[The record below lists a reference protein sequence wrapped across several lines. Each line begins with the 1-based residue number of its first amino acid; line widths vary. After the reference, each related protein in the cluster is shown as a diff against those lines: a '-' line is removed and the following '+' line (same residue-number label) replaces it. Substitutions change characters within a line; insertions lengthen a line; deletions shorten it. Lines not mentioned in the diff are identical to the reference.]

1 MTQIHVLL
9 SDKERLLMQQLYV
22 ALLVQGGKPVAEVED
37 LTCYPWEVRR

>member
-9 SDKERLLMQQLYV
+9 TDKERLLMQQLYV
-22 ALLVQGGKPVAEVED
+22 ALLMQGNDSATAED